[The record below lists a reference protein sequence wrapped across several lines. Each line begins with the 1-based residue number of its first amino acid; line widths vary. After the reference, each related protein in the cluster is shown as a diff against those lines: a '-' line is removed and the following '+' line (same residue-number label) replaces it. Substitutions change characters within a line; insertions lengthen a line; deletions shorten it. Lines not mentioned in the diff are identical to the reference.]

1 MVDKKK
7 ILQNLMAKRQMY
19 LMIGIP
25 VFALFA
31 GFLIFS
37 FIGAS
42 PETASAYSENNPLK
56 GVICLTVTRA
66 DGTVEDLGCKHNIVY
81 NDGLEM
87 FEDSIAHGVNLSSRS
102 IILCNETASGSNE
115 CVASVA
121 AQTEA
126 FTPFIGC
133 GLDRNSGNGSYA
145 TNPGT
150 SGNWS
155 IYATFT
161 NSCAGTSQLV
171 NASKLGHP
179 TTARN
184 FSGATFSSVVTLAQN
199 DQLTVNWTLMG
210 TSG

>member
-1 MVDKKK
+1 MVDKK
-7 ILQNLMAKRQMY
+7 LY

-25 VFALFA
+25 VFALFV

-37 FIGAS
+37 FIGA
-42 PETASAYSENNPLK
+42 PLGTAGVYSENNPLK
-56 GVICLTVTRA
+56 GVVCLSVTRA
-66 DGTVEDLGCKHNIVY
+66 DGTVEDLGCKHNLVY
-81 NDGLEM
+81 SDGLEM
-87 FEDSIAHGVNLSSRS
+87 FEESIAHGLNLSSRN
-102 IILCNETASGSNE
+102 IMLCNETASGTSE
-115 CVASVA
+115 CAPVVAG
-121 AQTEA
+121 QTEA

-171 NASKLGHP
+171 NGSRLGHP

>member
-1 MVDKKK
+1 M
-7 ILQNLMAKRQMY
+7 
-19 LMIGIP
+19 
-25 VFALFA
+25 
-31 GFLIFS
+31 FLILFVIASVTIIFS
-37 FIGAS
+37 QYIIINNVFQTSS
-42 PETASAYSENNPLK
+42 PVIVESAKYK
-56 GVICLTVTRA
+56 GVVCLTVTRA
-66 DGTVEDLGCKHNIVY
+66 DGTVEDLGCKHNVIY

-87 FEDSIAHGVNLSSRS
+87 FEESIAHGLNLSSRN
-102 IILCNETASGSNE
+102 IMLCNETASGSSE
-115 CVASVA
+115 CAPVVA

-145 TNPGT
+145 NNPGT

-161 NSCAGTSQLV
+161 NSCAGTSQIV

-199 DQLTVNWTLMG
+199 DQLTVNWSVMG
-210 TSG
+210 SN